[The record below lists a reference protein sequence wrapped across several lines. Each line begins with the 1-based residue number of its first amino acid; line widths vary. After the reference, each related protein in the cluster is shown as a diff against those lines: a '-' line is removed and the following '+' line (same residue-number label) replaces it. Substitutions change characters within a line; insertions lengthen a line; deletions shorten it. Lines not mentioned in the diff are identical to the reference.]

1 MNPIRTVVA
10 VVAAAGA
17 LVAVPG
23 APAKEGDVLVRGTCT
38 GASSAKL
45 KLSPENGRIEVEFE
59 VDQNRNRVPWRVT
72 LRRNGNLVASFTA
85 RTRAPSGSFEIHRV
99 IGDRPGLDRI
109 SARATRASGETCKAG
124 STAPRAT
131 AATGTTSDDGP
142 GHDAGDDRG
151 GHSGRHS

>member
-59 VDQNRNRVPWRVT
+59 VDQNRVGQRWRIV
-72 LRRNGNLVASFTA
+72 LRRNGAIVRRLSRV
-85 RTRAPSGSFEIHRV
+85 TRGPSGSFEARIVARD
-99 IGDRPGLDRI
+99 GAGADRFSATATRRGENCK
-109 SARATRASGETCKAG
+109 ARASF
-124 STAPRAT
+124 
-131 AATGTTSDDGP
+131 
-142 GHDAGDDRG
+142 
-151 GHSGRHS
+151 